1 MEQVGFHHIVNAKK
15 YIWLIFKEFVT
26 YNSCSGHVTDIYYW
40 SNESFII
47 CLIRKVLLP
56 LHPESVLGMPSCA
69 QLHYK
74 KDQIESCPLGWAR
87 NFFMTYLMENL
98 VVTEKI
104 ANFVLTKCRY

>member
-1 MEQVGFHHIVNAKK
+1 
-15 YIWLIFKEFVT
+15 
-26 YNSCSGHVTDIYYW
+26 
-40 SNESFII
+40 
-47 CLIRKVLLP
+47 
-56 LHPESVLGMPSCA
+56 MPSCA

-104 ANFVLTKCRY
+104 ANFALTKVPVLILVSISAL

>member
-1 MEQVGFHHIVNAKK
+1 
-15 YIWLIFKEFVT
+15 
-26 YNSCSGHVTDIYYW
+26 
-40 SNESFII
+40 
-47 CLIRKVLLP
+47 
-56 LHPESVLGMPSCA
+56 MPSCA

-104 ANFVLTKCRY
+104 ANFAFTKVRYTLGYG